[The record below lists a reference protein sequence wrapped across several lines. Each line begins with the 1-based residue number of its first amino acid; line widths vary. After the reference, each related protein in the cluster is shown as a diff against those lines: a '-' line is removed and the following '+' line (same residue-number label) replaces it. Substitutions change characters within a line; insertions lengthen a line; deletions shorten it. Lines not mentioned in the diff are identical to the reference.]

1 MLFAPSEYN
10 LQLHAL
16 FELAKCTYIDYVQ
29 VEITDLSFP
38 FLKELNFLN
47 FNSN

>member
-1 MLFAPSEYN
+1 MLFALSKYN

-16 FELAKCTYIDYVQ
+16 FELAKCTYVDYVH
-29 VEITDLSFP
+29 VEIVDLSSP

-47 FNSN
+47 FNLK